1 MKHKACKKCAAAVGP
16 VSVVASILLILFKG
30 YLGVVG
36 GSKGLIADAIHSCAD
51 LLAAIVMIIGHK
63 VSGQETDEKY
73 PYGYGKFEHIV
84 AIIIYLF
91 LFVIA
96 IYILF
101 DGFHAIVAKR
111 HVVPCAIAL
120 WGALIS
126 IAINELV
133 FRMSAC
139 AGTQINSPSMLALA
153 WESRSDVYSSIA
165 VVIGIIGSW
174 LGFHF
179 MDPLAAIIVGLIIL
193 KVCFEMSKEAI
204 LHLIDKVPDE
214 IDPDK
219 VRRKILAKSKD
230 IILDV
235 KNIWVREIG
244 VGLEFHIEIEVPDC
258 LTVTEGED
266 IKESTSQLVKGLFER
281 EATVNVLLIPTEQVA
296 K

>member
-1 MKHKACKKCAAAVGP
+1 MKHKACKKCAAAVG
-16 VSVVASILLILFKG
+16 SVTVIASILLILFKG

-63 VSGQETDEKY
+63 VSRQETDEKY

-96 IYILF
+96 LYILF

-165 VVIGIIGSW
+165 VVVGIIGSW
-174 LGFHF
+174 MGFHF

-193 KVCFEMSKEAI
+193 KICFEMSKEAI

-214 IDPDK
+214 IDPEK
-219 VRRKILAKSKD
+219 LRRKILAKSKD

-296 K
+296 

>member
-174 LGFHF
+174 MGFHF

-230 IILDV
+230 IIIDV

>member
-1 MKHKACKKCAAAVGP
+1 MKHKACKKCAAAVGT

-63 VSGQETDEKY
+63 VSGQETDERY

-101 DGFHAIVAKR
+101 DGFHAIMAKR

-165 VVIGIIGSW
+165 VVIGILGSW

-179 MDPLAAIIVGLIIL
+179 MDPLAAIIVGVIIL
-193 KVCFEMSKEAI
+193 KICLEMSKDAI
-204 LHLIDKVPDE
+204 VHLMDKVPEE
-214 IDPDK
+214 IDPEK
-219 VRRKILAKSKD
+219 VRRKILAKSKA
-230 IILDV
+230 IVLGV
-235 KNIWVREIG
+235 KNIWAREIG

-258 LTVTEGED
+258 LTVAEGEEV
-266 IKESTSQLVKGLFER
+266 KESTRQLVKGLFER
-281 EATVNVLLIPTEQVA
+281 EATVKVLLIPTAQES
-296 K
+296 